1 MHAPFLLM
9 TIDYLNQL
17 ANYYGENME
26 NQNLYYRSTR
36 GSKKR
41 VLSAEAIIKGIADD
55 GGLFVPEAIP
65 QINKDLYKL
74 KGINYKELAFLIM
87 RKFFTDYRQ
96 DELKDCIKRAYDSK
110 FDHETIT
117 PLSKKAGA
125 YFLELYHGPTLAFK
139 DMALSILPHLLKKA
153 VRKLNLNREIIILTA
168 TSGDTGK
175 AALQG
180 FANIEGVKIIVFFPF
195 KGVSKIQERQM
206 LTQKGANTYVMG
218 LKGNFDDAQKG
229 VKEIFEDPV
238 FNKKIAE
245 KNYVFSSANSINIG
259 RLVPQIVYYFYAYL
273 NMLDGGEIKN
283 GEKINIAVPTGNFG
297 DILAAYY
304 AKEMGL
310 PVNKLIC
317 ASNENKVLAD
327 FFETGVY
334 DKRRKLVM
342 TISPSMDI
350 LVSSNLERLLWEIN
364 EREAQ
369 KVKKLMNSL
378 KERGYYRIDSETKKR
393 LKDFYGGFA
402 SQEESRQHI
411 RKIFENSKYLVD
423 PHTAVAHVVYKK
435 YIEETGDKTQT
446 VIVATA
452 SPYKFTK
459 SVMESIDIWYKKF
472 DDFEL
477 IEKMSDL
484 TRVPIPSGIRNIR
497 EKPIQ
502 HKTVCNKEEM
512 RVKITEILTD
522 RKENRR

>member
-1 MHAPFLLM
+1 
-9 TIDYLNQL
+9 
-17 ANYYGENME
+17 ME
-26 NQNLYYRSTR
+26 GKNLHYKSTR
-36 GSKKR
+36 GDKKR

-55 GGLFVPEAIP
+55 GGLFVPETIP
-65 QINKDLYKL
+65 QINKDVYKL
-74 KGINYKELAFLIM
+74 KSADYKELAFLIM
-87 RKFFTDYRQ
+87 KEFLTDYRQ
-96 DELKDCIKRAYDSK
+96 DELKDCINRAYDNK
-110 FDHETIT
+110 FDTKEIA
-117 PLSKKAGA
+117 PLSKKMGA

-153 VRKLNLNREIIILTA
+153 VQKLNLNQEIIILTA

-180 FANIEGVKIIVFFPF
+180 FANVERTKIIVFFPY

-206 LTQKGANTYVMG
+206 LTQEGANTYVIG
-218 LKGNFDDAQKG
+218 LKGNFDDAQRG
-229 VKEIFEDPV
+229 VKEIFEDLA
-238 FNKKIAE
+238 FNKKIKE
-245 KNYVFSSANSINIG
+245 KNYIFSSANSINIG
-259 RLVPQIVYYFYAYL
+259 RLIPQIVYCFYAYL
-273 NMLDGGEIKN
+273 NMLGEGEIKN

-350 LVSSNLERLLWEIN
+350 LISSNLERLLWAISKKK
-364 EREAQ
+364 AQ
-369 KVKKLMNSL
+369 KVKELMNSL
-378 KERGYYRIDSETKKR
+378 KEKGYYRIDSEMKKR
-393 LKDFYGGFA
+393 LNDFYGGFA
-402 SQEESRQHI
+402 SQEESRQCI
-411 RKIFENSKYLVD
+411 KEIFEKSKYLID
-423 PHTAVAHVVYKK
+423 PHTATAYAVYKK
-435 YIEETGDKTQT
+435 YIKDTGDKTKT

-452 SPYKFTK
+452 SPFKFTK
-459 SVMESIDIWYKKF
+459 SVMESIDNWYKKF

-484 TRVPIPSGIRNIR
+484 AQVPIPPGIRDIEKKFIR
-497 EKPIQ
+497 
-502 HKTVCNKEEM
+502 HKIVCEKEEM
-512 RVKITEILTD
+512 KTKIAEILD
-522 RKENRR
+522 